1 MSPFFSII
9 TIELDTKSSHRI
21 AQFTPSFLDMLKDS
35 IEQSAASEF
44 HVLNSRHSHI
54 GCHTIP
60 DQFTK
65 CTILS
70 TPWPVMN
77 DVCHLFRP
85 DTSHG
90 EPGHFSVISLAVKVY
105 LVHALSFFKRRF

>member
-1 MSPFFSII
+1 MSPFFP
-9 TIELDTKSSHRI
+9 SSQLNLTQKAVTGLHSS
-21 AQFTPSFLDMLKDS
+21 TPSFLDMLKDS

-77 DVCHLFRP
+77 DTCHLFRP